1 MNFLCQIK
9 DRKFKIDKDM
19 LREYLET
26 QKDGEY
32 ILEIRRSRKKSN
44 QTMRYYYKIM
54 AILAKGLGL
63 YPDDIKNMVK
73 TKLNH
78 YEHIRDP
85 EGYYSVRFWSTAD
98 YTPEMYND
106 AIELIMYWGSINNIY
121 IMTSEEYKLQF
132 ES

>member
-1 MNFLCQIK
+1 MNFHCTIK

-54 AILAKGLGL
+54 AILAKEMGL
-63 YPDDIKNMVK
+63 YPDDIKSMIK
-73 TKLNH
+73 KKLNH
-78 YEHIRDP
+78 YEHIKDP
-85 EGYYSVRFWSTAD
+85 EGNNDIRFWSTAN
-98 YTPEMYND
+98 YTPEMFND
-106 AIELIMYWGSINNIY
+106 AIELVIHWGAINNIY